1 MAGLLWLLLWAG
13 LFVVMMRFGCGAH
26 MAHGNRGGQVGHD
39 AHTGNRQPDAGAADL
54 ARVDEVDPVCG
65 MPVPSDTGY
74 VKPFQGRML
83 RFCSRRCLDTF
94 EAAPER
100 YLAHAGGV
108 R

>member
-1 MAGLLWLLLWAG
+1 MTGLLWLLLWAG

-26 MAHGNRGGQVGHD
+26 MAHGTHGVHAGEE
-39 AHTGNRQPDAGAADL
+39 AHTGPHHPDAGAAEL
-54 ARVDEVDPVCG
+54 ATVDAVDPVCG

-100 YLAHAGGV
+100 YLAHAEGV